1 MTVHSAM
8 YVKSH
13 FMYKYVIKVKKKI
26 CMWCLAAVNFYK
38 SGTSIQCMTI
48 QDRLEAL

>member
-13 FMYKYVIKVKKKI
+13 FMYKYVIKVKKK
-26 CMWCLAAVNFYK
+26 K
-38 SGTSIQCMTI
+38 SACGV
-48 QDRLEAL
+48 